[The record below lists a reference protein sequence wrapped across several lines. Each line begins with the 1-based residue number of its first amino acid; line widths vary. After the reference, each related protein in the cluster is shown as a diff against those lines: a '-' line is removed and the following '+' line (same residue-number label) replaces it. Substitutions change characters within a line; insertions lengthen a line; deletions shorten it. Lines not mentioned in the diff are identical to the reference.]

1 MASQNV
7 QPDPCIRHSIE
18 AERAIEFGSL
28 QIVRKQWDR
37 PIDVS
42 ASGDSHHLE
51 LSLLPRSETAA
62 GCFVEDWGPDRFEPI
77 GAVFLI
83 PADKVVRARSNC
95 RHQNSIVC
103 HLNPDAVERWFEKKI
118 EWTDGR
124 LRGALDI
131 TNLRVRNLLFRM
143 GEEVRQPGFASDN
156 MIELMAAE
164 AVIELSRYFTGIE
177 ERLSGGLAA
186 WRLRLIDER
195 LTDDYAAPSLTELA
209 DLCNI
214 SVRQLTRSF
223 RVSRGRSIG
232 KYIAEHRIDHAKQ
245 MLASG
250 MSVKAVAY
258 TTGYSAPS
266 NFTAAFVR
274 ATGETPRDY
283 QQRVSAKAAAA
294 VSRSSNY
301 H

>member
-1 MASQNV
+1 MASHCV
-7 QPDPCIRHSIE
+7 KHRIE
-18 AERAIEFGSL
+18 AQRNIEFGSVK
-28 QIVRKQWDR
+28 IVRKQWDR

-42 ASGDSHHLE
+42 AAGATHHLE
-51 LSLLPRSETAA
+51 LSLLPRSDTAA
-62 GCFVEDWGPDRFEPI
+62 GCFVDDWGPNRFEPI

-83 PADKVVRARSNC
+83 PADKIVRAKSDC
-95 RHQNSIVC
+95 RDQNSIVC
-103 HLNPDAVERWFEKKI
+103 NFNPDAVERWFERKI

-124 LRGALDI
+124 LRGALDV
-131 TNLRVRNLLFRM
+131 TNSRVRNLLFRI
-143 GEEVRQPGFASDN
+143 GEEVRTPSFASDS

-164 AVIELSRYFTGIE
+164 TVIELSRYLAGIE
-177 ERLSGGLAA
+177 EKMSGGLAG

-195 LTDDYAAPSLTELA
+195 LADDYAAPSLTELA

-214 SVRQLTRSF
+214 SVRQLTRAF

-232 KYIAEHRIDHAKQ
+232 KYIAEHRIDHAKD

-274 ATGETPRDY
+274 ATGETPKQY
-283 QQRVSAKAAAA
+283 QLRATVGSPSERVRR
-294 VSRSSNY
+294 VNY